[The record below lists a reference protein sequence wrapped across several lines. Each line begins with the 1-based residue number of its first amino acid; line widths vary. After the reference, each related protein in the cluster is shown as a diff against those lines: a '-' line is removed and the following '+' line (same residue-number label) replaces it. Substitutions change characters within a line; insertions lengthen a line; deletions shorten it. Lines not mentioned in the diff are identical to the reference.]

1 MQNHLRLLTPGPTAI
16 PDRVRLAMAMPM
28 IHHRKPEFKTIME
41 ETRVYLKKLFGTEQ
55 EVLPLA
61 SSGTGAMT
69 AAVTN
74 LFSRGEKVLVAQ
86 AGKFGERWKQIALS
100 QGLEVIEISKAWGQ
114 AIQASDIEEVL
125 KR

>member
-28 IHHRKPEFKTIME
+28 IHHRKPEFKSIME

-74 LFSRGEKVLVAQ
+74 LFARGEKVLVAQ
-86 AGKFGERWKQIALS
+86 AGKFGERWGGCRHS
-100 QGLEVIEISKAWGQ
+100 RRWPCDSCGLPHWES
-114 AIQASDIEEVL
+114 ASDPGQC
-125 KR
+125 R

>member
-28 IHHRKPEFKTIME
+28 IHHRKPEFKAVLE
-41 ETRVYLKKLFGTEQ
+41 ETRFYLKKLFGTEQ

-69 AAVTN
+69 AAVIN
-74 LFSRGEKVLVAQ
+74 LFSRGEKSLWRKRENSGN
-86 AGKFGERWKQIALS
+86 AGVPSHRCRAWKSLKLRSLGER
-100 QGLEVIEISKAWGQ
+100 
-114 AIQASDIEEVL
+114 
-125 KR
+125 RF